1 MSETPTAPPEAA
13 AENKNE
19 WTFDRVW
26 DDFVD
31 QLLKARSELKTAE
44 DELDKNSSL
53 MTRIDL
59 TEINDAR
66 NKVLKL
72 EGACEALDLI
82 RTSVIGAESRI
93 TRGENL

>member
-13 AENKNE
+13 TETKNE

-31 QLLKARSELKTAE
+31 QLIKARSELKTAE

-59 TEINDAR
+59 TELNDAR

-82 RTSVIGAESRI
+82 RTNVIGAESRI

>member
-13 AENKNE
+13 TETKNE

-26 DDFVD
+26 DDFVN

-44 DELDKNSSL
+44 DELDKNASL

-59 TEINDAR
+59 TELNDAR

-72 EGACEALDLI
+72 EGACEALDLV
-82 RTSVIGAESRI
+82 RTAVIGAESRI

>member
-1 MSETPTAPPEAA
+1 MSETPTAPLEAA
-13 AENKNE
+13 TETKNE

-31 QLLKARSELKTAE
+31 QLIKARSELKTAE

-59 TEINDAR
+59 TELNDAR
-66 NKVLKL
+66 NKVQKL
-72 EGACEALDLI
+72 EGACEALDLV
-82 RTSVIGAESRI
+82 RTAVIGAESRI

>member
-13 AENKNE
+13 TETKNE

-31 QLLKARSELKTAE
+31 QLIKARSELKTAE

-59 TEINDAR
+59 TELNDAR

-82 RTSVIGAESRI
+82 RTNVIGAESRI
-93 TRGENL
+93 TRGEIL

>member
-1 MSETPTAPPEAA
+1 MSETPTAPLEAA
-13 AENKNE
+13 TETKNE

-31 QLLKARSELKTAE
+31 QLIKARSELKTAE

-59 TEINDAR
+59 TELNDAR

-72 EGACEALDLI
+72 EGACEALDLV
-82 RTSVIGAESRI
+82 RTAVIGAESRI
-93 TRGENL
+93 TRGDNL